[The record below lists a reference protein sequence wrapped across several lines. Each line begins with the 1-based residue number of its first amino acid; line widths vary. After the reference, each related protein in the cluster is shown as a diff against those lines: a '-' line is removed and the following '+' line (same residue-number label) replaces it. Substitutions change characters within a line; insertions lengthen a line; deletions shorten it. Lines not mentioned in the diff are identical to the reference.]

1 MSLREITNVL
11 QDIESLLDSCKVGYA
26 IIAKKYVEQL
36 KQMEASGAADEQRIL
51 FEIKKQMLAGMG
63 SLNDV
68 WISREN
74 GHNVDDE
81 DSANKVLEE
90 YRTRLRQQLKS
101 Y

>member
-1 MSLREITNVL
+1 MNLREITNVL

-26 IIAKKYVEQL
+26 VIAKKYAEQL
-36 KQMEASGAADEQRIL
+36 KQIETSEAVDKQRIL
-51 FEIKKQMLAGMG
+51 SEIKKQMLGGMG

-74 GHNVDDE
+74 GHDVDDE
-81 DSANKVLEE
+81 DSANKELEE
-90 YRTRLRQQLKS
+90 YRVRLREQLKG

>member
-1 MSLREITNVL
+1 MSLREIATIL
-11 QDIESLLDSCKVGYA
+11 QDIEILLDSCKVGYA
-26 IIAKKYVEQL
+26 VIAKKYAEQL
-36 KQMEASGAADEQRIL
+36 KQLQTSGEVDIQIIL
-51 FEIKKQMLAGMG
+51 YEIKKQMLGGMG

-81 DSANKVLEE
+81 AIANKKLEE
-90 YRTRLRQQLKS
+90 YRVRLRQLLKD